1 MDGITT
7 ITQPVSHYVNS
18 MIEAVENGEIS
29 PMDLYVNLKKAG
41 KIIDSVLDSETVKE
55 SVTREYHKYG
65 TREVDYKGVTLV
77 QSETGVKFDYSGC
90 QDRVITELEL
100 MKKELDEKIKA
111 RHKYLKNLPPEGVT
125 IVDEETGEV
134 NTLYPPSRS
143 SLTTIKATVR

>member
-55 SVTREYHKYG
+55 SVTREYQRYG
-65 TREVDYKGVTLV
+65 TREVDYKL
-77 QSETGVKFDYSGC
+77 
-90 QDRVITELEL
+90 
-100 MKKELDEKIKA
+100 
-111 RHKYLKNLPPEGVT
+111 
-125 IVDEETGEV
+125 
-134 NTLYPPSRS
+134 
-143 SLTTIKATVR
+143 SLIHI

>member
-55 SVTREYHKYG
+55 SVTREYQRYG

-111 RHKYLKNLPPEGVT
+111 RQKYLKTLPPEGVT

-134 NTLYPPSRS
+134 NTLYPP
-143 SLTTIKATVR
+143 

>member
-55 SVTREYHKYG
+55 SVTREYQRYG
-65 TREVDYKGVTLV
+65 TREVDYKGGTLV

-111 RHKYLKNLPPEGVT
+111 RQKYLKTLPPEGVT